1 MLRRRR
7 RKEVREQA
15 LYILSEVEE
24 KLLGLCVN
32 GEVVDIPRSECIIR

>member
-7 RKEVREQA
+7 RKEAEEQA

-24 KLLGLCVN
+24 KILGLCVN
-32 GEVVDIPRSECIIR
+32 GEVVDIIKFECLYR